1 MTKRI
6 LFATLAA
13 LILTACTLGA
23 GFSGQVAT
31 NVADA
36 PTRTV
41 VVGSVQ
47 AATQQPANNILPQ
60 TDVLETPKTFPQ
72 HSSAST
78 STVDTPRITST
89 ATSIEPSLPQLV
101 TVPALPDNT
110 PYPIQFDVNGT
121 YQDLIVEGI
130 PAGKNRMFSVKAM
143 KGQIMSIATW
153 RQDGTDNYIPQMQI
167 KGADGTILCPKDNSQ
182 CMFWRS
188 ILPSSQDYYLTFAA
202 DANWDAAGFVMRV
215 AINPPGVDKQFFQ
228 YRNESTGILLTY
240 NDAFAPTGGLFD
252 SYISTGNY
260 IIQPDLILHLID
272 TNAFERTNL
281 SAVYMTI
288 GSTREAQLVQSC
300 LDLDSISQPEQAVG
314 TETINGYEFSHTK
327 REGVAA
333 GNFGEQEIYRMV
345 YGDACYEIIYHIH
358 SVDTGN
364 YLPGSVVEFD
374 RSAVIKELNDIFSS
388 FRIN

>member
-1 MTKRI
+1 MTKSI
-6 LFATLAA
+6 LFATLAV
-13 LILTACTLGA
+13 LILTSCTLGA

-36 PTRTV
+36 PAQTV
-41 VVGSVQ
+41 VAGRVQ
-47 AATQQPANNILPQ
+47 ESTQQPTNNILRQ
-60 TDVLETPKTFPQ
+60 TDVLETTRTLPQ
-72 HSSAST
+72 NSSAST

-121 YQDLIVEGI
+121 YQDLIVDGI
-130 PAGKNRMFSVKAM
+130 PAGENRMFSVKAM

-153 RQDGTDNYIPQMQI
+153 RQAGMDNYIPQIQI
-167 KGADGTILCPKDNSQ
+167 KGADGTVLCPKENSQ
-182 CMFWRS
+182 CMFWRG
-188 ILPSSQDYYLTFAA
+188 ILPSSQDYYLTFTA
-202 DANWDAAGFVMRV
+202 DANSDAAGFIMRV
-215 AINPPGVDKQFFQ
+215 AINPLGVDKQFFE
-228 YRNESTGILLTY
+228 YRNESTGVLLTY
-240 NDAFAPTGGLFD
+240 NDVFAPTGGLFD

-272 TNAFERTNL
+272 TKAFENTNL

-300 LDLDSISQPEQAVG
+300 LDSDSIRQSEQTAG

-345 YGDACYEIIYHIH
+345 YGKSCYEIIYHIH
-358 SVDTGN
+358 SVNIGN

-374 RSAVIKELNDIFSS
+374 RSAVIKELSDIFSS

>member
-1 MTKRI
+1 MTKNI

-13 LILTACTLGA
+13 LILTSCTLGA
-23 GFSGQVAT
+23 DFSRQVAT
-31 NVADA
+31 NMADA
-36 PTRTV
+36 PAQTV
-41 VVGSVQ
+41 VAGNVQ
-47 AATQQPANNILPQ
+47 ASTQQPTNNILPQ
-60 TDVLETPKTFPQ
+60 TEVLETPQTLPE

-89 ATSIEPSLPQLV
+89 ATSIEPSLPQLA
-101 TVPALPDNT
+101 TVPALPGNI

-121 YQDLIVEGI
+121 YKDFIVDGI
-130 PAGKNRMFSVKAM
+130 PAGESRMFSAKAM

-167 KGADGTILCPKDNSQ
+167 KGADGIILCPKDNSQ
-182 CMFWRS
+182 CMFWRGV
-188 ILPSSQDYYLTFAA
+188 LPSSQDYYLTFAA
-202 DANWDAAGFVMRV
+202 DANSDAAGFIMRV
-215 AINPPGVDKQFFQ
+215 AINPPGMDKQFFQ
-228 YRNESTGILLTY
+228 YRNESTGVWLTY

-272 TNAFERTNL
+272 TKALEKTNL

-288 GSTREAQLVQSC
+288 GSTREAQSVQSC
-300 LDLDSISQPEQAVG
+300 LDLDSIRPSEQAAG
-314 TETINGYEFSHTK
+314 TETINGYEFAHTK

-345 YGDACYEIIYHIH
+345 YGNTCYEIIYHIH
-358 SVDTGN
+358 SVDIGN

-374 RSAVIKELNDIFSS
+374 RSTIIKELSDIFSS